1 MLIFIFVCIYIYTH
15 RIHIC
20 MLAYIPYMDPMGIY
34 ICRSIK
40 HVQPSM
46 VQWSGR
52 FKRSLEV
59 FGAISLTHHGGGGCD
74 DIVRGW
80 ARRKSFHEETD
91 DQLCGQRVGF
101 STSLNFI

>member
-1 MLIFIFVCIYIYTH
+1 MYVFKCLYLYLCVFIYIP
-15 RIHIC
+15 IGSIWV
-20 MLAYIPYMDPMGIY
+20 Y

-91 DQLCGQRVGF
+91 DQLCGQRVEF
-101 STSLNFI
+101 SRSLNFI